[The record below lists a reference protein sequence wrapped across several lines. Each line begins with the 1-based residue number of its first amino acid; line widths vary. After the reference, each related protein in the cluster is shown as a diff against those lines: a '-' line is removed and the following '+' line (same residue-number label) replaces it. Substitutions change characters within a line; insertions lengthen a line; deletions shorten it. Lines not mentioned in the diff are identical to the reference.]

1 MPYTPAAAASPPNV
15 LFLFADDMR
24 ADCIQALGNR
34 EIHTPNLDRLVER
47 GLSFNNAYNMGSR
60 NGAVCMPSRAMLMTG
75 QSLFA
80 FDASAGTILPT
91 YPMFPELLRGAG
103 YDTFVTGKWHQ
114 DSASSTRAFSAGAN
128 IFMGGMHDPF
138 KTPLHDYSAEGN
150 YATASAVVHDGVH
163 ATDLFADAAMGFLTQ
178 ANPTKPFFA
187 YVSFT
192 SPHDPRTAP
201 EAYHRRYP
209 SDALTLPPNYLPEHP
224 FDNGELVIRD
234 EQLAATPRSE
244 EEVRKHLS
252 DYYAMI
258 THVDDAVGRILDALE
273 ASGRAGQTIVV
284 FTADHGLAVGS
295 HGLMGKQNL
304 YEHSAKLPL
313 ILAGPGIPQGIR
325 SDALVYLS
333 DLHPTLLELCQMVGV
348 ATPHARSFAP
358 VLRGELPGH
367 REQVTF
373 YYKEYQRAVRQ
384 GDWKL
389 IEYRVAGEERVQLFD
404 LKSDPHELRDR
415 SVEPD
420 LAETLLQLRA
430 LLAAESAALQ
440 GGIEGRQS

>member
-1 MPYTPAAAASPPNV
+1 MPCTHAAAVTTPNV

-34 EIHTPNLDRLVER
+34 EIHTPNLDRLVQR
-47 GLSFNNAYNMGSR
+47 GISLDNAYNMGSR

-80 FDASAGTILPT
+80 FDASAGAIPPD
-91 YPMFPELLRGAG
+91 YPMFPERLRSAG

-114 DSASSTRAFSAGAN
+114 DAASLTRAFSAGGN
-128 IFMGGMHDPF
+128 IFLGGMHDPF
-138 KTPLHDYSAEGN
+138 NTPLQGYSAEGH
-150 YATASAVVHDGVH
+150 YARESAAIRDGVH
-163 ATDLFADAAMGFLTQ
+163 ATDLFAESAITYLEA
-178 ANPTKPFFA
+178 ANPKKPFLA

-209 SDALTLPPNYLPEHP
+209 SDALTLPPNFLPEHP

-234 EQLAATPRSE
+234 EQLAGFPRTESA
-244 EEVRKHLS
+244 VRAHLA

-258 THVDDAVGRILDALE
+258 THLDDAVGRILDALE
-273 ASGRAGQTIVV
+273 ASGLAEQTIVV
-284 FTADHGLAVGS
+284 FAADHGLAIGS

-313 ILAGPGIPQGIR
+313 ILAGPGIPQGVR
-325 SDALVYLS
+325 SDALVYLG
-333 DLHPTLLELCQMVGV
+333 DLHPTLLELCGEKGD
-348 ATPHARSFAP
+348 APPHALSFAP
-358 VLRGELPGH
+358 VLRGENAVH
-367 REQVTF
+367 REQVLL
-373 YYKEYQRAVRQ
+373 YYKEQQRAIRK

-389 IEYRVAGEERVQLFD
+389 IEYLVSGEEHEQLFD
-404 LKSDPHELRDR
+404 LKSDPHEVHDR
-415 SVEPD
+415 SAEPD
-420 LAETLLQLRA
+420 LAETLSQLRA
-430 LLAAESAALQ
+430 LLDAESVALQ
-440 GGIEGRQS
+440 GGVVTPQS